1 MHKSIEKMRRLWM
14 THPTFIVL
22 ILFTFLAAAVSRCNL
37 LDPVKFIL
45 VQFAFI
51 FLPGYALQRL
61 TKLSYQNSL
70 VRLLVSYATGYAI
83 SLVVYLAMLIVGIQ
97 QYVLLIYVV
106 IFIISTAYL
115 YFSKKDVVDGV
126 IEQKEKLYFTCVL
139 LAALIASMVL
149 FQFANIIP
157 TLKQSNASLY
167 QDLVFWMRNA
177 VAATKGYPLPELS
190 VAGKAF
196 FYHYF
201 TSINI
206 AFLRF
211 TTGIEIYDL
220 CFVYS
225 YLVTVLLIVSG
236 LYVACKEMI
245 NSYKIALIVICFILF
260 TKNLDPISHIYFN
273 DHIFRVSFGFAE
285 GLGMF
290 FFVLYYYIR
299 MMRHD
304 GNKWMLLLVAMLL
317 FFAETGLK
325 GPFAAILLVG
335 IATGS
340 FIMVFFR
347 NRLMYGTLSG
357 IALLAVFLITLG
369 LFVMNFNGD
378 EAVSNHARLS
388 ISAVDTL
395 FHSGYFKIAY
405 LRLTGMGIWKPIAYI
420 IILVSFLIS
429 AIFIPLLMV
438 IVAFKKRK
446 ITNEDMLLIVM
457 ILTGVALG
465 LFVSQGGMSQGYFI
479 DITIPLI
486 FIFVLISYRGCD
498 IDKGKKI
505 RLLLTFVAGL
515 ALWCLQYRSYFIK
528 NSCLFVRSNPTL
540 VSLIEKAHPLKKIE
554 VKESG
559 LTINKL
565 EIDGLRWLRENS
577 SSNSVVLSN
586 KVLSSDMGSRSF
598 WVSSISERQ
607 AFFESYD
614 YSNVSKEMIKDNCS
628 LISTF
633 YEGNLDA
640 YHSIKKKGVT
650 HAVIFKDIQPN
661 SYPIVCK
668 EIYKN
673 DKIIIV
679 EL

>member
-22 ILFTFLAAAVSRCNL
+22 ILFTFLAAAVSRCNM

-45 VQFAFI
+45 VQLAFI
-51 FLPGYALQRL
+51 FLPGYALQKL

-70 VRLLVSYATGYAI
+70 VRALVSYATGYAI

-97 QYVLLIYVV
+97 QYVFYAYIV
-106 IFIISTAYL
+106 ILIISTTYL
-115 YFSKKDVVDGV
+115 YFSKKNVADGV
-126 IEQKEKLYFTCVL
+126 IERKEKLLFTYIL
-139 LAALIASMVL
+139 LASLFFSMVL
-149 FQFANIIP
+149 FQFASILPPLNH
-157 TLKQSNASLY
+157 SNTSLN

-190 VAGKAF
+190 VAGKVF

-245 NSYKIALIVICFILF
+245 NSYKIVLVAICFILF
-260 TKNLDPISHIYFN
+260 TKNLDTISHIFFN
-273 DHIFRVSFGFAE
+273 DHILKASFGFAE
-285 GLGMF
+285 GMGMF
-290 FFVLYYYIR
+290 FFIFYYYIR

-304 GNKWMLLLVAMLL
+304 GNKWMLLLVALLL

-325 GPFAAILLVG
+325 GPLAAILLVG
-335 IATGS
+335 FATGS

-347 NRLMYGTLSG
+347 KRLLYGTLSG
-357 IALLAVFLITLG
+357 FALLAVFLTTLG
-369 LFVMNFNGD
+369 LFVINFHGD
-378 EAVSNHARLS
+378 EAVSDHAGLS
-388 ISAVDTL
+388 ISAVDTI
-395 FHSGYFKIAY
+395 FHSHYFEKVY
-405 LRLTGMGIWKPIAYI
+405 LFITGIGIWKYIAYI
-420 IILVSFLIS
+420 ITLVLYLAS
-429 AIFIPLLMV
+429 AILIPFLMFIFT
-438 IVAFKKRK
+438 FKKRK
-446 ITNEDMLLIVM
+446 ITDEDILQIIM
-457 ILTGVALG
+457 ILIGIALG

-479 DITIPLI
+479 YITIPLI
-486 FIFVLISYRGCD
+486 IIFVLIGYKECGIEKS
-498 IDKGKKI
+498 KKR
-505 RLLLTFVAGL
+505 RLLLIFVTGL
-515 ALWCLQYRSYFIK
+515 VLWCWQYRSSFIN
-528 NSCLFVRSNPTL
+528 NSSLFVRSNSEL
-540 VSLIEKAHPLKKIE
+540 VSLIEKIHPLKEIKANE
-554 VKESG
+554 TG
-559 LTINKL
+559 LTINRL
-565 EIDGLRWLRENS
+565 EIEGLRWLRENS
-577 SSNSVVLSN
+577 SPMAMVLSN
-586 KVLSSDMGSRSF
+586 KVLSSNMGSRSF

-614 YSNVSKEMIKDNCS
+614 YSNVSKEMIKDNS
-628 LISTF
+628 RLISTF
-633 YEGNLDA
+633 YEGSMDA
-640 YHSIKKKGVT
+640 HYSIKKMGVT
-650 HAVIFKDIQPN
+650 HAVIFKDIVPN
-661 SYPIVCK
+661 SYPKTCK
-668 EIYKN
+668 EIYNN